1 MLRATLAALLLGR
14 HPAPTALHSTALR
27 QSNGQQQERGW
38 KKPWST
44 GSQIP
49 LTHALFF
56 NVVTHIKSSYT
67 PRAGIRNI
75 QFCCWHVVVETNDPW
90 TYAKPVVLQNKNL
103 LIWEDVILKV
113 LWTVCWDGSE
123 LTQLELGFSGVWH
136 WHQNRDWKKY
146 IYILLL
152 LLDSGS
158 CLQPTAPFCRL
169 YKLAVG
175 W

>member
-113 LWTVCWDGSE
+113 FWTVWMLGWIRIDSVGAWILRSMTLTSE
-123 LTQLELGFSGVWH
+123 QRL
-136 WHQNRDWKKY
+136 KKN
-146 IYILLL
+146 IY
-152 LLDSGS
+152 
-158 CLQPTAPFCRL
+158 T
-169 YKLAVG
+169 YYYYY
-175 W
+175 